1 MTVVVAISAAMLVLA
16 ALMTLVRM
24 TSGPTILDRIVALD
38 VITAV
43 IVGGLATE
51 AVLNRH
57 SDTVPIL
64 VVLSLVGFVGP
75 TSVARFAAGKKREG
89 DT

>member
-1 MTVVVAISAAMLVLA
+1 MTIVIVISVVMLVLA
-16 ALMTLVRM
+16 AIMALVRM

-64 VVLSLVGFVGP
+64 VVLALVGFIGS
-75 TSVARFAAGKKREG
+75 TSVARFAAGRKREG
-89 DT
+89 GT